1 VYLRFVQDLSRKRTA
16 DALGMSEGQLTRRT
30 QAALAKLRG
39 ELERSASG
47 QRAPAPA
54 PEPENA
60 TKQKSKEG
68 HSGRL
73 LLRMPQSLHA
83 ELAEAAEREEVSLN
97 QFITNA
103 LASAVRWHQSSGGD
117 PAQPERRT
125 APRWL
130 PVAIVTNVVVM
141 AIAAIVALIL
151 LIVAWQQGW

>member
-1 VYLRFVQDLSRKRTA
+1 
-16 DALGMSEGQLTRRT
+16 MSEGQLTRRT
-30 QAALAKLRG
+30 HAALAKLRG

-47 QRAPAPA
+47 QRAPAPE
-54 PEPENA
+54 PEPA
-60 TKQKSKEG
+60 TRQKSKEA

-103 LASAVRWHQSSGGD
+103 LAAAVRWHQSGGGD
-117 PAQPERRT
+117 PAQPAPRT

-130 PVAIVTNVVVM
+130 RAAIVTNVVVV
-141 AIAAIVALIL
+141 AIAAIVALVL